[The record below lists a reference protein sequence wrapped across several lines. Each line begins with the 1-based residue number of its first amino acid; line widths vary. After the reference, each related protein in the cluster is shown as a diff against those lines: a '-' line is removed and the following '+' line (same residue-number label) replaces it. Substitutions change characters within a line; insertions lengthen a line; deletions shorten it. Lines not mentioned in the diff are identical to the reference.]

1 MKMNRKIGFVCAINF
16 LICIVYLIIFTYLIL
31 GLITVVTL
39 MIDVKCTKNIDNILA
54 NKIQFVSSILIG
66 TTIFVIR
73 ILFFINTKQI
83 MVGIMSIVIGFF
95 LMSFYVSIRMII
107 FYEIKNII
115 NKRNQRKVS
124 SGSRKRK

>member
-16 LICIVYLIIFTYLIL
+16 LICIVYLIRSTYLIL